1 MNCYFG
7 ECSRGPT
14 LLRGGAD
21 ELAERG
27 LTDGEEGG
35 GQELALGGEL
45 VAVGLGNLLDD
56 TVGAEQA
63 QLPADRGGKPA
74 GVEGRRCAGG
84 SEEAAEIAVA
94 EAGGGE
100 LATGD
105 GGQERDVVRV
115 ADAEGTHAATVVL
128 GRARDLV
135 EEKVDIPPSMMS
147 GKRKPPNT
155 TRSKPDKTAVI
166 SGR

>member
-1 MNCYFG
+1 M
-7 ECSRGPT
+7 
-14 LLRGGAD
+14 
-21 ELAERG
+21 
-27 LTDGEEGG
+27 
-35 GQELALGGEL
+35 
-45 VAVGLGNLLDD
+45 
-56 TVGAEQA
+56 GAEQA
-63 QLPADRGGKPA
+63 QLTPDLGGEPA

-105 GGQERDVVRV
+105 GGQEPDVVRV
-115 ADAEGTHAATVVL
+115 ADAKGTHASTVVL

-135 EEKVDIPPSMMS
+135 EEKVGIPPSKMS
-147 GKRKPPNT
+147 GKRKPRNT
-155 TRSKPDKTAVI
+155 RRSKPDRTAVI